1 MSDTSQAVT
10 HNVTQILQSWN
21 RADDQESQNQLTP
34 ILYDTMRRLARKY
47 IVQENSGYTLQ
58 ATELVH
64 EAYVRL
70 IDSEIDWQN
79 RQHFYAVAAKVMR
92 RILVD
97 RAREKKAQKRG
108 QDYQRVTFI
117 ESDMPGI
124 KQDENILELDEV
136 ISQLEQQDERK
147 ALIIQLY
154 YFAGL
159 TYQEIA
165 LCLELSEATI
175 DRELRFSK
183 AWLASHMEN

>member
-1 MSDTSQAVT
+1 
-10 HNVTQILQSWN
+10 VTQILQSWN